1 MGASK
6 LEMEPF
12 HRGAEANLF
21 LSTIDSWKV
30 VVKQRISKAYRNA
43 SLDDKI
49 RRERTLSEVS
59 TMHDA
64 KAAGVKAPSI
74 TGVEAETD
82 TFSMTF
88 VDGTIARDCLDG
100 MSPREA
106 TTLFEK
112 LGAMIGLLH
121 SGGIVHGDLTTSN
134 IMVTLER
141 DPFLVDFGMARRSS
155 DPEDRGVD
163 LHLLQLS
170 IVTSHLKDASPLVKA
185 LATGYSKTAG
195 RAIHESSWAKA
206 REISRRG
213 RYFAIR

>member
-6 LEMEPF
+6 LAMEPF

-21 LSTIDSWKV
+21 LSTIEPWKV

-43 SLDDKI
+43 SLDAKI
-49 RRERTLSEVS
+49 RKERTLSEVS
-59 TMHDA
+59 IMHDA
-64 KAAGVKAPSI
+64 KAAGVKVPSI
-74 TGVEAETD
+74 TGVEPETN

-88 VDGTIARDCLDG
+88 VEGTLARDGLDG
-100 MSPREA
+100 MSLQEA
-106 TTLFEK
+106 TKLFEK
-112 LGAMIGLLH
+112 LGSMIGLLH
-121 SGGIVHGDLTTSN
+121 SAGIVHGDLTTSN
-134 IMVTLER
+134 IVVTLAG
-141 DPFLVDFGMARRSS
+141 DPVLVDFGMARRSV

-163 LHLLQLS
+163 LHLLQRS

-195 RAIHESSWAKA
+195 RAVHESSWAKA

>member
-6 LEMEPF
+6 LAIEPF

-21 LSTIDSWKV
+21 LSTIHPWKV
-30 VVKQRISKAYRNA
+30 VVKQRISKFYRNA

-49 RRERTLSEVS
+49 RSERTLSEVS
-59 TMHDA
+59 IMHDA
-64 KAAGVKAPSI
+64 KASGVRVPSI
-74 TGVEAETD
+74 TGVEPETN

-88 VDGTIARDCLDG
+88 VDGTLARDCLDG
-100 MSPREA
+100 MNPREA
-106 TTLFEK
+106 TKLFEK
-112 LGAMIGLLH
+112 LGAMVGRLH
-121 SGGIVHGDLTTSN
+121 CGGIVHGDLTTSN
-134 IMVTLER
+134 IVVTAEG
-141 DPFLVDFGMARRSS
+141 DPFLVDFGMARRSI

-163 LHLLQLS
+163 LHLLQRS
-170 IVTSHLKDASPLVKA
+170 IVTSHLKDASPLIKA

-195 RAIHESSWAKA
+195 RAINESSWAKA

>member
-6 LEMEPF
+6 LVMEPF

-21 LSTIDSWKV
+21 LSTIHPWKV
-30 VVKQRISKAYRNA
+30 VVKQRISKAYRNG

-49 RRERTLSEVS
+49 RSERTLSEVS
-59 TMHDA
+59 IMRDA
-64 KAAGVKAPSI
+64 KAAGVKVPSV
-74 TGVEAETD
+74 TGVQPETN

-88 VDGTIARDCLDG
+88 IDGSLARDCLDG
-100 MSPREA
+100 MSSREA
-106 TTLFEK
+106 TKLFEK
-112 LGAMIGLLH
+112 LGAMIGLMH

-134 IMVTLER
+134 ILVTLTG
-141 DPFLVDFGMARRSS
+141 DPFLVDFGMARRSV
-155 DPEDRGVD
+155 DAEDRGVD
-163 LHLLQLS
+163 LHLLQRS